1 VPLPT
6 FVFLFLRQ
14 RREYFLAQFTVRTIR
29 RFHFPSYVLL
39 LTLPWV
45 TPRTAAAA
53 KSGFLP
59 VSFPLQMFLQLRST
73 GKR

>member
-39 LTLPWV
+39 LTLPL
-45 TPRTAAAA
+45 TPRYAAAVYA
-53 KSGFLP
+53 AGFLP